1 MQDERKQ
8 LDQREERVED
18 LEVRDEDAREIA
30 GGRIRRKGR
39 AAKKGGAARGD
50 AKSLHGRDT

>member
-8 LDQREERVED
+8 LDQPDDRIED
-18 LEVRDEDAREIA
+18 LAVRDEDAREIA
-30 GGRIRRKGR
+30 GGRIRRKAR

-50 AKSLHGRDT
+50 AKSLRGRDT